1 MTASVLE
8 WWYLRWYSR
17 WEDIADDDDNE
28 ASDSYGNGSNDDDN
42 GAMIFINDS
51 SGNDDN
57 DYDNIDDSKD
67 DNDDDGNID
76 YSDDDD
82 DDDNNDQKMNPL
94 ITVHISWWDFD
105 LVLWWR
111 IELTDDS
118 WIPLPFITH
127 FAIGIIFEAESLNN
141 CAWNL

>member
-1 MTASVLE
+1 
-8 WWYLRWYSR
+8 
-17 WEDIADDDDNE
+17 
-28 ASDSYGNGSNDDDN
+28 
-42 GAMIFINDS
+42 MIFINDS

-67 DNDDDGNID
+67 NDDDGNID
-76 YSDDDD
+76 YSDDDN
-82 DDDNNDQKMNPL
+82 NNDQKMNPL

-127 FAIGIIFEAESLNN
+127 FAIGIIFEAESLNK
-141 CAWNL
+141 CA